1 MLYDRLHSLIQI
13 GGNNKIDKR
22 LASDIEDNKQ
32 GKKGGTGLILT
43 KKSSFLRKLLYIKVY
58 LDSYAKEF
66 TCFATLDFK
75 LAALFL

>member
-22 LASDIEDNKQ
+22 LASDIEDNKTR
-32 GKKGGTGLILT
+32 KKGRNWTDFN
-43 KKSSFLRKLLYIKVY
+43 KKSSFLRKLLYVKVY

>member
-22 LASDIEDNKQ
+22 LASDIEDNKTRE
-32 GKKGGTGLILT
+32 KGRNWTDFN
-43 KKSSFLRKLLYIKVY
+43 KKSSFLRKLLYVKVY